1 MVNETKNAGG
11 KHMKR
16 FLKRIHRESKGFTLV
31 ELLVVVA
38 ILGVLAAV
46 MLPNFTGII
55 DEGETEAAAAEKAT
69 IQTAM
74 DVMMARNSIS
84 TVTAASTTQ
93 DMSAFPDATYPLYP
107 DYLRYN
113 ATTGNYSCSTSGL
126 VTQTATGY

>member
-1 MVNETKNAGG
+1 MSS
-11 KHMKR
+11 MKR
-16 FLKRIHRESKGFTLV
+16 FFKKIHKGNKGFTVV

-38 ILGVLAAV
+38 ILGVLAAI

-74 DVMMARNSIS
+74 DVMMARESQGS
-84 TVTAASTTQ
+84 VTAVTTAPQ
-93 DMSAFPDATYPLYP
+93 DMTAFPDATYPLYP

-113 ATTGNYSCSTSGL
+113 ATTGNYTCSITGL